1 MRKITVCKSNYILVG
16 QNNVVIECEGG
27 GRWGSGMI
35 ELLHPSERVSLVRK
49 NHVVPVYVFKI

>member
-49 NHVVPVYVFKI
+49 NHVVPV